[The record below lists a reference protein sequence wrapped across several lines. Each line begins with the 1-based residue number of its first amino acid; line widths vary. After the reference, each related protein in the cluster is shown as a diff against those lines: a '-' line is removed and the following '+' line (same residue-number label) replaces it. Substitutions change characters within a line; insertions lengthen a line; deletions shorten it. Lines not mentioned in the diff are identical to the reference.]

1 MKFKRGVN
9 RDLKPSLKMFL
20 ELAEGLAG
28 IEFTITDSERKGMG
42 GTHGD
47 GDAVDIRCGT
57 STMRHK
63 IYEGLR
69 GAGFHRIG
77 LYSHHIHVDR
87 SKRQVGNLTWLGG
100 DSK

>member
-9 RDLKPSLKMFL
+9 KNLKPSLKMFL

-28 IEFTITDSERKGMG
+28 IEFTITSAEREGG
-42 GTHGD
+42 GTHSEM
-47 GDAVDIRCGT
+47 DAVDIRCGGPK
-57 STMRHK
+57 RRFL

-77 LYSHHIHVDR
+77 LYSHHVHADR
-87 SKRQVGNLTWLGG
+87 SLTRPGQLTWLGG
-100 DSK
+100 RSK